1 MSAPVALRDL
11 RRCFDGR
18 VPAVISTCSATG
30 IPNITYLSAVQP
42 VDEERVALSNQFM
55 SKTSRNLA
63 ENPWATL
70 QLIDPITYSEYRLM
84 LRYERTDRRGPVFER
99 LRDDVDKVA
108 AMTGMQDVFRLRSA
122 DICRIESIERVVDLD
137 PVEAGMSRGRAVLL
151 GAAGDLA
158 GRMSRCADLE
168 TLMTVALNGLDELLG
183 YRHSSVMLLDEEGV
197 RLFTIASHGYPAEG
211 VGSEVAV
218 GDGVAGAAAARC
230 EPVRVGHLRQMQK
243 YARSVRRSFERE
255 GDVGPERDVPLP
267 GLVDTQSSIA
277 VPAMVRGELVGVLVV
292 DSPLT
297 VAFDEDDEAVLTV
310 VATLVAQMIDIDR
323 TATEAVDPAP
333 SPARPGADDDDEVPP
348 EECADDEV
356 HVRFFAEDGSVFL
369 DGDYLIR
376 GVAGRIFW
384 SLVQRHEQAGQ
395 TEFTNKELRL
405 DRSLELPGF
414 RDNLDTRL
422 VMLKRRLE
430 ERQAPLRLERTGRG
444 RFKLRCPASLR
455 LELHD

>member
-1 MSAPVALRDL
+1 MTAQPTIRDL

-30 IPNITYLSAVQP
+30 IPNITYLTAVHP
-42 VDEERVALSNQFM
+42 VDEERIALSNQFM

-63 ENPWATL
+63 ENPWVTL
-70 QLIDPITYSEYRLM
+70 LLLDPITSSEYRLV
-84 LRYERTDRRGPVFER
+84 LHYERTDRRGRVFER

-108 AMTGMQDVFRLRSA
+108 ALTGMKDVFRLRSA

-137 PVEAGMSRGRAVLL
+137 PHDDEISRSRAVFLA
-151 GAAGDLA
+151 AAGDLA

-168 TLMTVALNGLDELLG
+168 TLMTVALVGLDELLG
-183 YRHSSVMLLDEEGV
+183 YRHSSVMLLDEEGT
-197 RLFTIASHGYPAEG
+197 RLFTMASHGYTSEG
-211 VGSEVAV
+211 VGSEEAV
-218 GDGVAGAAAARC
+218 GDGVAGASAARC
-230 EPVRVGHLRQMQK
+230 EAVRIGHLRQMQK

-255 GDVGPERDVPLP
+255 GDVGPERSVPLP
-267 GLVDTQSSIA
+267 MLVDTQSRIA

-297 VAFDEDDEAVLTV
+297 VAFDDDDEAVLTV

-323 TATEAVDPAP
+323 TATERTDTSQPVDRRSAAARPAP
-333 SPARPGADDDDEVPP
+333 DD
-348 EECADDEV
+348 CGNSEV

-369 DGDYLIR
+369 DGGYLIR
-376 GVAGRIFW
+376 GVAGRILW
-384 SLVQRHEQAGQ
+384 SLLQRNEQTGQ

-405 DRSLELPGF
+405 DKSLELPSF

-422 VMLKRRLE
+422 VMLKRRLD
-430 ERQAPLRLERTGRG
+430 ERQASLRIERTGRG
-444 RFKLRCPASLR
+444 RFELRCTTALR
-455 LELHD
+455 LELHG